1 MNRRQLVERLRA
13 AGLHFIATLA
23 VTLVAAAIIFWVWF
37 PSPFAEMLG
46 GFKLFALIAV
56 CDLVLGPLISL
67 VIYNTRKPA
76 RELVTDYM
84 VIGCVQ
90 LAALGY
96 GMWVVAQTRPVVV
109 SYTAGRVDVVQ
120 ASQIADADLK
130 AAKAPYN
137 SLSWTGPIQ
146 VLTVLPTDQKLV
158 LEITETAVAG
168 GRDFHNVPSLY
179 RPYAEAVTE
188 VIRAAKPIDKLLEKA
203 GKDKAIV
210 DAAMTKLGKSA
221 SDVRWLH
228 VKHRT
233 GFWVALVDAKTA
245 EILAYLPLDVN

>member
-1 MNRRQLVERLRA
+1 MNVWREKLVA
-13 AGLHFIATLA
+13 AGIHFGL
-23 VTLVAAAIIFWVWF
+23 TLVVACAAAAIIFFVWF
-37 PSPFAEMLG
+37 PAPFAEMLG
-46 GFKLFALIAV
+46 GFKLFFLVAG
-56 CDLVLGPLISL
+56 CDLVLGPLMTF
-67 VIYNTRKPA
+67 VAYNRKKTRLA
-76 RELVTDYM
+76 LGVDYTT
-84 VIGCVQ
+84 IALLQ

-120 ASQIADADLK
+120 ASQIADTDLL

-146 VLTVLPTDQKLV
+146 VLTVIPKDQKLV
-158 LEITETAVAG
+158 LEITETAMAG

-179 RPYAEAVTE
+179 RPYSEGVPE
-188 VIRAAKPIDKLLEKA
+188 VAKAAQPLEKLLEKA
-203 GKDKAIV
+203 GKDKALV

-233 GFWVALVDAKTA
+233 GFWVALVDATTA

>member
-1 MNRRQLVERLRA
+1 MNRRQLAERLRA

-46 GFKLFALIAV
+46 GFKLFALIAT

-67 VIYNTRKPA
+67 VIYNTRKPS
-76 RELVTDYM
+76 RELVLDYL

-120 ASQIADADLK
+120 ASQIADADLQ

-146 VLTVLPTDQKLV
+146 VLTVIPKDQKLV
-158 LEITETAVAG
+158 LEITETAMAG

-179 RPYAEAVTE
+179 RPYSEGVPE
-188 VIRAAKPIDKLLEKA
+188 VAKAAQPLEKLLEKA
-203 GKDKAIV
+203 GKDKALV

-233 GFWVALVDAKTA
+233 GFWVALVDATTA